1 MTTEKKIKK
10 TPLSKVL
17 TTCRKRGFNAR
28 RVYLYEGTVIFIDL
42 GNLWIYV
49 PSSMIVTPGR
59 SILPIFQVD
68 PISSNEDDDNIYDQA
83 ERIITRHGEDGPISD
98 INIVKGHYIYTA
110 ARKRKWKTRKYHK
123 LGLRIATD
131 LPTFIEKPHVYTKPS
146 VAENHLH
153 MILNIPVSES
163 LEPRKREYEA
173 YIDSILNEMHSISEA
188 VKSETQAI
196 RRIRNDS
203 REHLRFVSV
212 DIEAAHA
219 VALHEKNIRRCNAAQ
234 HQAKNLMK
242 EAVANVSAFLLE
254 AEAAEH
260 ILSLT
265 SDEVAKA
272 SATISD
278 LA

>member
-1 MTTEKKIKK
+1 
-10 TPLSKVL
+10 
-17 TTCRKRGFNAR
+17 
-28 RVYLYEGTVIFIDL
+28 LYEGTVIFIDL

-68 PISSNEDDDNIYDQA
+68 PISSNEDDDNIYDQT

-123 LGLRIATD
+123 LGLRIAAD

-146 VAENHLH
+146 VTENHLH
-153 MILNIPVSES
+153 MILNIPVS
-163 LEPRKREYEA
+163 

-196 RRIRNDS
+196 RRIRSDS

-272 SATISD
+272 SATISE

>member
-68 PISSNEDDDNIYDQA
+68 PISSTEDDDNIYDQA

-123 LGLRIATD
+123 LGLRIAAD
-131 LPTFIEKPHVYTKPS
+131 LPTFIEKVHVYTKPS
-146 VAENHLH
+146 ITENHLH
-153 MILNIPVSES
+153 MILNIPVSEP
-163 LEPRKREYEA
+163 LESRKREYEA

-188 VKSETQAI
+188 VKS
-196 RRIRNDS
+196 
-203 REHLRFVSV
+203 

-265 SDEVAKA
+265 SNEVAKA